1 MNLVESHRARAF
13 HSALLLL
20 CGLSCTAIAIGTE
33 IVARANQSRR
43 SQIRQLAE
51 VLARPDRV
59 GEGPIVGLEGMFG
72 CELQRVTTVTGPAVV
87 FSGRARGGRT

>member
-1 MNLVESHRARAF
+1 VTLVESHRASAF

-20 CGLSCTAIAIGTE
+20 CGLSCTALAVGAE
-33 IVARANQSRR
+33 IVARAHQSRR
-43 SQIRQLAE
+43 SQIRQLAD
-51 VLARPDRV
+51 VLAKPDCV

-72 CELQRVTTVTGPAVV
+72 CELQRVTTVTGPTVV